1 MNKRF
6 LAFAAA
12 VIMALCAVLPAAAQ
26 EDEAPGYSAE
36 YPYYSDSFTV
46 SGEDRSSYFDSYAL
60 TISSPHTGQI
70 KTELSVT
77 AVQSMKKLGFT
88 SLTLYHWSGG
98 SWETV
103 MTVTDQYLT
112 NTDYFF
118 YTTTRTGLSSGHVY
132 RVIVELYA
140 KKGFLQ
146 TQTISLTSDNM
157 VCR

>member
-12 VIMALCAVLPAAAQ
+12 VIMALCAVMPAAAQ
-26 EDEAPGYSAE
+26 DEVPGHNAAD
-36 YPYYSDSFTV
+36 PYYSDSFTV
-46 SGEDRSSYFDSYAL
+46 TGEDRSSYFDSYAL

-112 NTDYFF
+112 NTDYFS

-132 RVIVELYA
+132 RVTVELYA

-146 TQTISLTSDNM
+146 TQTLTLTSDSM